1 MDGDLS
7 SAPTVSLLHPRGP
20 EGPPMLGQGPGRQRP
35 GVSFGTRASALEMRS
50 PGPSHGEKTLP
61 QPEISVAG
69 LRSVGSSRPPFLK
82 SECQSVPPLSW
93 LEQRAPHTCKRGL
106 SCFYASSASSSV
118 RSVVSSGGQNG
129 TAARTPNLYFL
140 VTYQVLTYVYLQGCR
155 EEQLSIFLL
164 LSLPEF
170 YSLNLKQYCVT
181 LRKGRYRLL

>member
-35 GVSFGTRASALEMRS
+35 GVSFGTRASAREMRS

-61 QPEISVAG
+61 QPEIYVAG

-106 SCFYASSASSSV
+106 
-118 RSVVSSGGQNG
+118 
-129 TAARTPNLYFL
+129 
-140 VTYQVLTYVYLQGCR
+140 VLLRFIRFIKCEVCGVQWWTEWQGCTNPK
-155 EEQLSIFLL
+155 LVLL
-164 LSLPEF
+164 GNLPGF
-170 YSLNLKQYCVT
+170 DTVSYTHLT
-181 LRKGRYRLL
+181 LPTTT